1 MCYYARTDYR
11 CGDFKWG
18 NMKLRCERQPRMGE
32 VCGAK
37 LADTH
42 NLSFVDDD
50 CRVCQDIETKKRRLR
65 KEQDN
70 IARWRG
76 DRRNNFGASIEKAT
90 RESQILV
97 EQIRE
102 LEQRRPSARLGP
114 PAGRQ
119 GKSET
124 RTSTAN
130 VSSHRLA
137 DSRHGGYAI
146 PRIKE
151 EPREREHD
159 RHGSRHESSL
169 PYRGS
174 VSQSSQSYGGSRHA
188 R

>member
-1 MCYYARTDYR
+1 
-11 CGDFKWG
+11 
-18 NMKLRCERQPRMGE
+18 MGE

-70 IARWRG
+70 IARWRS
-76 DRRNNFGASIEKAT
+76 DRKNDFRASIEKAT
-90 RESQILV
+90 RESQILA

-102 LEQRRPSARLGP
+102 LEQRRPSARLGRGGQP
-114 PAGRQ
+114 
-119 GKSET
+119 GKFET
-124 RTSTAN
+124 RTSSGS
-130 VSSHRLA
+130 VSSHKLA
-137 DSRHGGYAI
+137 DPRHGGCAI

-159 RHGSRHESSL
+159 RHGSRHASSL

-174 VSQSSQSYGGSRHA
+174 NQQSSYSYGGSRHT
-188 R
+188 

>member
-1 MCYYARTDYR
+1 
-11 CGDFKWG
+11 
-18 NMKLRCERQPRMGE
+18 MGE

-42 NLSFVDDD
+42 NLNFIDEY

-76 DRRNNFGASIEKAT
+76 DRKNNFGASIEKAT

-114 PAGRQ
+114 PGGRP
-119 GKSET
+119 GKFKT
-124 RTSTAN
+124 RTSTASVN
-130 VSSHRLA
+130 LQKVA

-151 EPREREHD
+151 EPREREYD

-169 PYRGS
+169 PYRS
-174 VSQSSQSYGGSRHA
+174 SASQSSQSYGGSRHA